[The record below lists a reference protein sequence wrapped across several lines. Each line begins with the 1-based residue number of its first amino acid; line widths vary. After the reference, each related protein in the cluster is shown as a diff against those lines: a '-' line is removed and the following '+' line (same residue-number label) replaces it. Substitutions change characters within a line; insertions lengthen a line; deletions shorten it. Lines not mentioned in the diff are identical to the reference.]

1 MSVPVVFRAALLVL
15 AATLTCERAA
25 RAADVHVAV
34 AANFA
39 APMHRIARAFEEH
52 TGHRALIALGATG
65 ALYAQVRQGAPYGV
79 FLSADEATPRRLEA
93 EGLGVP
99 GTRLTYAVGR
109 LVLWS
114 ARPGRVD
121 DAGAVLREAAFRRL
135 AVANPK
141 LAPYGAAALEA
152 MSRLGVLESL
162 RPRLVQGENIA
173 QTYQFVASGNAELG
187 FVALS
192 QVQADGR
199 IASGSGWLVPSS
211 LHAPLRQDAILLS
224 PGRDNPAARA
234 LLAFLRSDAARALIR
249 AHGYEL

>member
-1 MSVPVVFRAALLVL
+1 
-15 AATLTCERAA
+15 
-25 RAADVHVAV
+25 
-34 AANFA
+34 
-39 APMHRIARAFEEH
+39 
-52 TGHRALIALGATG
+52 
-65 ALYAQVRQGAPYGV
+65 VRQGGPYGV